1 MCMSLKDFFK
11 AVKNG
16 FYKGAVQKARAA
28 IEKKGAGNK
37 TDLVCFVGNP
47 PNVSFIQIDKK

>member
-1 MCMSLKDFFK
+1 MSLKDFFK